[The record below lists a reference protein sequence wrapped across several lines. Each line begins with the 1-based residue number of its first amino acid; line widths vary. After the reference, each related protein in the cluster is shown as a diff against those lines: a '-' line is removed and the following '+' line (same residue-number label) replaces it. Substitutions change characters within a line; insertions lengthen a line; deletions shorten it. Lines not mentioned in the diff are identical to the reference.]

1 MSNSKINPKGLLLL
15 GHWLGLSCLLSFPVH
30 AQTETAISPEP
41 QTPAAEAVT
50 VVPSAPVV
58 EPVTP
63 AEPPANPVVIDPAPA
78 AAFPAPVVI
87 DTQRHSTPA
96 APLSNTSADI
106 NSLSTNSPTT
116 NDHTAATLDP
126 QDYRTGAVIP
136 GQSTRIVLTER
147 TSGCKAELLAAQA
160 IPASLCQASASR
172 VNLRADLV
180 GSLPGRSNSPYGNL
194 NRTLSYAS
202 QSYGSERT
210 QFNPATGS
218 SYLRRIYNGA
228 NPLKGLKWHGNM
240 MFPLSIPAEITSAF
254 GWRIH
259 PISGTW
265 RFHSGTDLGAP
276 MGTPVLAVMAGEVV
290 TADSLS
296 GYGLTVILSHQ
307 QRQRETLYAHLSEI
321 FVRPGETVR
330 LGQVI
335 GLVGST
341 GNSTGPHLHFEMHQ
355 ATATG
360 LVAID
365 PGANLDVALTQLV
378 RALQTAQVKSSN
390 SPS

>member
-1 MSNSKINPKGLLLL
+1 MSNSKMNPKGLLLL
-15 GHWLGLSCLLSFPVH
+15 GHWVGFSCLLSFPVH
-30 AQTETAISPEP
+30 AQTELAIAPEP
-41 QTPAAEAVT
+41 QAPPAEAVIA
-50 VVPSAPVV
+50 VPSAPMSESVPAP
-58 EPVTP
+58 EPLP
-63 AEPPANPVVIDPAPA
+63 NPVVIDTAPTALPAPI
-78 AAFPAPVVI
+78 VV
-87 DTQRHSTPA
+87 DTQRNSIPSG
-96 APLSNTSADI
+96 PLSPNAPSNNALI
-106 NSLSTNSPTT
+106 TNAPAT
-116 NDHTAATLDP
+116 DEGTAALDP

-194 NRTLSYAS
+194 NRNLAYAS
-202 QSYGSERT
+202 QSYESERT

-259 PISGTW
+259 PILGTW

-276 MGTPVLAVMAGEVV
+276 MGTPVLAVMSGEVV
-290 TADSLS
+290 TADNLG